1 MQFFVQKQLSESIHL
16 MNESI
21 QTTNDKAGKRKNA
34 MKIDTYHMKFE
45 SIQATQNES

>member
-1 MQFFVQKQLSESIHL
+1 

-34 MKIDTYHMKFE
+34 MKIDTYNMKFK
-45 SIQATQNES
+45 SIQTIHNEGWYDSK